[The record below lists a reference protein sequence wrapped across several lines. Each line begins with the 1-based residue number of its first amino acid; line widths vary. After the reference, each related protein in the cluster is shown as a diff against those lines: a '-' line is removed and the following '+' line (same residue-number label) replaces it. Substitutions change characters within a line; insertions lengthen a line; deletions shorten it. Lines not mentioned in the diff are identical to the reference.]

1 DFGAVAALFIL
12 ARVQAFEG
20 ANLFPQAKTAGHGFD
35 RHQSGMDGLISVGD
49 EFEVETGFFFG
60 DRWHI
65 FQTITTQINSPK
77 NASSKLIV
85 MIRVKKASA
94 G

>member
-1 DFGAVAALFIL
+1 
-12 ARVQAFEG
+12 
-20 ANLFPQAKTAGHGFD
+20 
-35 RHQSGMDGLISVGD
+35 GD
-49 EFEVETGFFFG
+49 EFEFETGFFFG

-85 MIRVKKASA
+85 MIRATSMPIGYVLFKTCFNVLILWKIFKYLSCLINDAFA
-94 G
+94 WLMRIY